1 MGKTVPMTSRLL
13 AITTGGLPGVTIT
26 ALCAELGISRKTYYE
41 WRNRFDKEGPA
52 GLEPRSRRPLL
63 SPNQVPAVIE
73 QLIVRLREQ
82 LPLDNGA
89 LAIFYQMQRDGVV
102 PLPSPRTIHRVL
114 VRNGLVAPQ
123 PKERPRSSWVRFEYD
138 NPNECWQIDAT
149 QWELRDG
156 RIAWI
161 MDVLDDHSRYMPAA
175 DAVLSDT
182 AEAAW
187 KAICHA
193 ADEIGLPAKVLSDNG
208 LCFTGGGTGPGTF
221 ITNLAALGIVKA
233 NSRPYHPQT
242 CGKLERAHQTLK
254 KWLAK
259 QPRARTLAE
268 LQRQLDAFRAYYN
281 HHRPHRA
288 LRGATPAERF
298 AAKAKAQP
306 SGIPID
312 LPRPPT
318 LRIGERTVQPNG
330 VITTGGKLI
339 NLGTSWAGRTLT
351 VITYGTRVA
360 ILNGTTLVRALQLDP
375 NRRYHPLLLPKS

>member
-1 MGKTVPMTSRLL
+1 V
-13 AITTGGLPGVTIT
+13 
-26 ALCAELGISRKTYYE
+26 
-41 WRNRFDKEGPA
+41 A
-52 GLEPRSRRPLL
+52 GQE
-63 SPNQVPAVIE
+63 
-73 QLIVRLREQ
+73 
-82 LPLDNGA
+82 
-89 LAIFYQMQRDGVV
+89 
-102 PLPSPRTIHRVL
+102 
-114 VRNGLVAPQ
+114 
-123 PKERPRSSWVRFEYD
+123 
-138 NPNECWQIDAT
+138 
-149 QWELRDG
+149 
-156 RIAWI
+156 
-161 MDVLDDHSRYMPAA
+161 
-175 DAVLSDT
+175 
-182 AEAAW
+182 
-187 KAICHA
+187 
-193 ADEIGLPAKVLSDNG
+193 
-208 LCFTGGGTGPGTF
+208 
-221 ITNLAALGIVKA
+221 
-233 NSRPYHPQT
+233 
-242 CGKLERAHQTLK
+242 
-254 KWLAK
+254 
-259 QPRARTLAE
+259 PRARTLAE

>member
-1 MGKTVPMTSRLL
+1 MTSRLL

-123 PKERPRSSWVRFEYD
+123 PKKRPRSSWVRFEYD

-259 QPRARTLAE
+259 
-268 LQRQLDAFRAYYN
+268 
-281 HHRPHRA
+281 
-288 LRGATPAERF
+288 
-298 AAKAKAQP
+298 
-306 SGIPID
+306 
-312 LPRPPT
+312 
-318 LRIGERTVQPNG
+318 
-330 VITTGGKLI
+330 
-339 NLGTSWAGRTLT
+339 NLGPEPWPNSNANSTPSAPTTTTTDHTEPCAAPPPPNASPPKPKPNPPAYRSTCRAHQHCASANAPCNPTASSPPAANSSTSAPHGP
-351 VITYGTRVA
+351 A
-360 ILNGTTLVRALQLDP
+360 AP
-375 NRRYHPLLLPKS
+375 SP